1 MTTNPFPTRSTRSTP
16 ESAAVPFGRA
26 RRADFLLADGIAHLN
41 HGAFGA
47 TPRVVLAASDQWRAR
62 MEADPSTFFRRD
74 LLPLLRESAVRVA
87 SFLGGDGPD
96 WAFVEN
102 ATAGMN
108 AIIRSLVLAPGD
120 ELLCLSQVYGAVG
133 NALQYHADRAG
144 ARVVRVPIRMPF
156 DDPGPLLAALKTA
169 VTPRTRLAVFDH
181 VTSPGAIVLP
191 VQQMAAV
198 CRDAGVP
205 VAIDGAHATGMLSLD
220 VPSIGADWYVGN
232 LHKWAFAPRGTGV
245 IWCTPSRQAALH
257 PVAISHYLGQGFTAE
272 FDYSGTRDNSPWLA
286 ATAALDYYAA
296 LGGESVRAHNDAL
309 ADAAGDLLAA
319 AWHSPRASRRP
330 FCGSM
335 AAVQL
340 PGAAAGTRADART
353 LATRLT
359 EAFGFTLGVMVI
371 DGALWIRVSAQVYNE
386 LAEYERLA
394 AAGQRLWGSTK

>member
-1 MTTNPFPTRSTRSTP
+1 MLRILVGSERSIRDGMTTNPFPTRSTRPTP

-144 ARVVRVPIRMPF
+144 ARVVRVPIGMPF

-205 VAIDGAHATGMLSLD
+205 VAIDGAHATYEELPSDPITRLRHIVLHA
-220 VPSIGADWYVGN
+220 VPDTPHTRFGTSVWYAYLAKSVDDPEIG
-232 LHKWAFAPRGTGV
+232 R
-245 IWCTPSRQAALH
+245 
-257 PVAISHYLGQGFTAE
+257 
-272 FDYSGTRDNSPWLA
+272 
-286 ATAALDYYAA
+286 
-296 LGGESVRAHNDAL
+296 
-309 ADAAGDLLAA
+309 LLAETK
-319 AWHSPRASRRP
+319 R
-330 FCGSM
+330 GKEDE
-335 AAVQL
+335 L
-340 PGAAAGTRADART
+340 P
-353 LATRLT
+353 L
-359 EAFGFTLGVMVI
+359 I
-371 DGALWIRVSAQVYNE
+371 PI
-386 LAEYERLA
+386 
-394 AAGQRLWGSTK
+394 